1 MLTSRKAQVLSS
13 VVDEYIGAA
22 LPVSS
27 DTIVKKHRLGVSS
40 ATVRND
46 MSTLESEGYLTRP
59 HPSSGAVPSDKGY
72 RFYVESISSLQE
84 VPYEHKYTIRY
95 QLVNVEKEIESWTRL
110 SASMLAQLVNSVA
123 IVTYP
128 QWPRAKLAKL
138 DLVYVNE
145 SLTFIVVVLEET
157 RLRKQ
162 LLPLGVPIAND
173 DLHIVANKLT
183 YHLHGLSR
191 EEIVAKDLALTP
203 FEEQIKETAV
213 SLMAQED
220 RSRNDGHYVDGLR
233 HLLRQP
239 EFSQGDRMR
248 DIIDAIEDSDLPKA
262 VLAEVP
268 GLGNLKVVIGEE
280 NRMSNLHPFSMVI
293 CQYGLPG
300 GGIGSISALGPTRM
314 EYPRMIAGVKFVS
327 SLMSEMLPRVAG

>member
-1 MLTSRKAQVLSS
+1 MLTPRKARVLRS
-13 VVDEYIGAA
+13 VLGEYIDSAS
-22 LPVSS
+22 PVSS

-46 MSTLESEGYLTRP
+46 MSDLEAEGYLTRP
-59 HPSSGAVPSDKGY
+59 HSSSGAVPSDKGY
-72 RFYVESISSLQE
+72 RFYVESISNLEE
-84 VPYEHKYTIRY
+84 VPSEHQYTIRY
-95 QLVNVEKEIESWTRL
+95 QLVNVEREIESWTRL

-128 QWPRAKLAKL
+128 QWPRAKLARL
-138 DLVYVNE
+138 DLVYVHE
-145 SLTFIVVVLEET
+145 SVSFIVIVLEET

-162 LLPLGVPIAND
+162 LLPLEVPIPND
-173 DLHIVANKLT
+173 DLHMVANKLT

-203 FEEQIKETAV
+203 FEEQVKETAV
-213 SLMAQED
+213 ELMAQED
-220 RSRNDGHYVDGLR
+220 HSRNAGHHVYGLR

-239 EFSQGDRMR
+239 EFSQADRMR
-248 DIIDAIEDSDLPKA
+248 DMIDAIEDSDLPKA

-268 GLGNLKVVIGEE
+268 DLGNLKVVIGEE
-280 NRMSNLHPFSMVI
+280 NRMSNLHPFSMII
-293 CQYGLPG
+293 CQYGLPDG
-300 GGIGSISALGPTRM
+300 GVGSISAIGPKRM
-314 EYPRMIAGVKFVS
+314 EYPRMIAGVKFIS